1 MEANTTQEGS
11 SLGDAQTTLAAEDN
25 TASSSN
31 TPIEEDNPYLAKAQA
46 SASSSLQKAGHL
58 TMPIPASVE

>member
-31 TPIEEDNPYLAKAQA
+31 TPIEEDNPYLAKA
-46 SASSSLQKAGHL
+46 
-58 TMPIPASVE
+58 